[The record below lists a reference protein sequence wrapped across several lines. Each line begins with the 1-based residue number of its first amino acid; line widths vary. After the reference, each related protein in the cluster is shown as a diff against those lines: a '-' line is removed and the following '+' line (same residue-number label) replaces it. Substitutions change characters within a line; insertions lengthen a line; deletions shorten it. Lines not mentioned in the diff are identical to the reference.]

1 MADEYAKTK
10 YTKAQVA
17 AIIRNGIAACN
28 GRAPDTYGF
37 ARVLKGAVAYSLF
50 DSIHRAFLDKS
61 AHGVDELGFKWI
73 DLKAKTK
80 AYKRMDARAGMSL
93 PGPKYRPTLTP
104 PQDKVWR
111 GIFARVMRR
120 LSKRGFTSKRE
131 RSRMS
136 RKVYNQTVRSRRS
149 NAAGISAGAAWE
161 FVKDHMGAI
170 TLIGELGGKQIPLMQ
185 DTHRLVE
192 SLEPAPLNSNG
203 SYSPINSDQIAS
215 GGNPSGHTVSVQN
228 PTLTLG
234 TRVPYAE
241 HAHKLRPLW
250 PSNISIWMD
259 RATEAGRDAV
269 AVRLTEVLR
278 EGPRR

>member
-1 MADEYAKTK
+1 MVEHARTK
-10 YTKAQVA
+10 FTKAQVA
-17 AIIRNGIAACN
+17 GIIRNGINACN
-28 GRAPDTYGF
+28 GRGPDTYGF

-50 DSIHRAFLDKS
+50 SSIHRAYLEKS
-61 AHGVDELGFKWI
+61 SHQTDELGFKWI
-73 DLKAKTK
+73 DLKATTK

-93 PGPKYRPTLTP
+93 PGPKYRPTLSA

-111 GIFARVMRR
+111 GLFARIMRR

-136 RKVYNQTVRSRRS
+136 RKVYKQTVSARRG
-149 NAAGISAGAAWE
+149 NAAGIAAGAAWE
-161 FVKDHMGAI
+161 FVKDHMNAI
-170 TLIGELGGKQIPLMQ
+170 TLIGELGGKQIPLMI
-185 DTHRLVE
+185 DTHRLVD
-192 SLEPAPLNSNG
+192 SLEPAPLNANG
-203 SYSPINSDQIAS
+203 SYTPLNPDQIVS

-250 PSNISIWMD
+250 PGNISIWMD
-259 RATEAGRDAV
+259 KATEAGRDAV
-269 AVRLTEVLR
+269 VTRLTEVLR
-278 EGPRR
+278 EGPRK